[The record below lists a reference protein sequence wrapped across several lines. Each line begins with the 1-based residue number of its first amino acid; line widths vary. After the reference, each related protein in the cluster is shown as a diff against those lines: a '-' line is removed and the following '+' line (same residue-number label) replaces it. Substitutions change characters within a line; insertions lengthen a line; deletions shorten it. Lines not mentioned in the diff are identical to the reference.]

1 MYLYDIPVR
10 WTVTNL
16 ESRMMNRESWES
28 RIGNQKLWIG
38 TRFLEGR
45 RGKGEGREGRWRR
58 EREGRER
65 WWWCRDCGIGT
76 RDSGLEVTNLWDRV
90 GEGGGG
96 GRGWCRRGRI
106 ARFAAIGVAE
116 WSDRGNSVA
125 EGSGFPVTDTRFL
138 ATSLCGAASS

>member
-1 MYLYDIPVR
+1 
-10 WTVTNL
+10 
-16 ESRMMNRESWES
+16 MMNRGVENRKSEIVNRNSVS
-28 RIGNQKLWIG
+28 RGA
-38 TRFLEGR
+38 
-45 RGKGEGREGRWRR
+45 KGEGEGEKGR
-58 EREGRER
+58 GRER
-65 WWWCRDCGIGT
+65 GGRERRWWCRDCGIGT